1 MEVDKVKIRMSEKNT
16 RNHTLNCLSK
26 KKKKEPYTHIL
37 LYINISS

>member
-26 KKKKEPYTHIL
+26 KKKKKNPIHTYFCI
-37 LYINISS
+37 